1 VQQFEPDRDQGDQ
14 NDQSDQGDPDRDPVD
29 PSIPSIATSQAWG
42 RRRFGRYLSL
52 FLGSTIASLLGSR
65 RAAAQ
70 SRRAILPIAISDTV
84 RAQVNTLIN
93 DVRPT
98 IPETELLIPTYLG
111 SAQRRFYGRGQ
122 PNALQTLNRFY
133 LGSGISIVGGTADTW
148 SGAGWTGQ
156 PTIVRDRGKLFLT
169 IGAYDHSL
177 RKLDLDTMQVV
188 WRYEFDD
195 ILKGSASIYLDE
207 TAEEDD
213 RLVILQGSRRGVGN
227 ALVTSNP
234 VPSFRAISFRT
245 GRELWRLNIRL
256 TDSYSR
262 DNDSSA
268 IALGNGELFNV
279 GENAIG
285 YFLNASAARA
295 RQKDGIIQPQ
305 IIQELKLYEDAD
317 IAKYR
322 GNLVAEAS
330 PAILGDRL
338 YVASGGGRIYGIEI
352 ASRTVV
358 WRFQAGGDLN
368 GSIAISRDGKLFATV
383 DREKIPGLGGAFKLD
398 PTRPDPDC
406 VDWFMPTLDRGYGD
420 WEGGITA
427 SVALNDDYRSAE
439 TPPLFATS
447 SVDGNLYIGSQTET
461 SGTAFG
467 PLNDRR
473 YPTPK
478 ILATYPIGASISTPI
493 FTDGNRLIAA
503 GYGGIHLFQ
512 MAFEVTNTE
521 ADTAESAAQTAI
533 GMSGTRYR
541 LTLELLDR
549 VAGSFESTPIVWDG
563 KIYICSRDGW
573 LYTFGQPSPSD
584 APNNTPNPT
593 KKN

>member
-1 VQQFEPDRDQGDQ
+1 MSQERQERQESPTQIDQR
-14 NDQSDQGDPDRDPVD
+14 NVTTPRRFS
-29 PSIPSIATSQAWG
+29 
-42 RRRFGRYLSL
+42 RRRFGRYLSA
-52 FLGSTIASLLGSR
+52 FLGTLISSLGASVLDAR
-65 RAAAQ
+65 HVRASGR
-70 SRRAILPIAISDTV
+70 SRRAILPIAISDTI

-93 DVRPT
+93 EVRPT

-111 SAQRRFYGRGQ
+111 NAQRRFYGRGQ
-122 PNALQTLNRFY
+122 PETLQLLNRFY
-133 LGSGISIVGGTADTW
+133 LGSGISIVGATADTW

-156 PTIVRDRGKLFLT
+156 PTIVRDRGTLYLT

-177 RKLDLDTMQVV
+177 RKLDLATMQVI

-195 ILKGSASIYLDE
+195 ILKGSASIYIDE
-207 TAEEDD
+207 TAPEDD
-213 RLVILQGSRRGVGN
+213 RLVILQGSRYGVN
-227 ALVTSNP
+227 NTLTTPNP

-268 IALGNGELFNV
+268 IDLGNGQLFNV

-295 RQKDGIIQPQ
+295 SQQDGIKQPQ
-305 IIQELKLYEDAD
+305 ILQELKLYEDAD
-317 IAKYR
+317 IAKYH

-330 PAILGDRL
+330 PAIWQNRI
-338 YVASGGGRIYGIEI
+338 YIASGGGRIYGIDI
-352 ASRTVV
+352 ASRNVV
-358 WRFQAGGDLN
+358 WRFHAGGDLN
-368 GSIAISRDGKLFATV
+368 GSIAIARDGKLFATV
-383 DREKIPGLGGAFKLD
+383 DREKVPGLGGAFKLD
-398 PTRPDPDC
+398 PARPDPDC
-406 VDWFMPTLDRGYGD
+406 VEWFMPTLDRGYAD

-427 SVALNDDYRSAE
+427 SVALNDEYKSAE

-447 SVDGNLYIGSQTET
+447 SVDGNLYLGSQTET

-512 MAFEVTNTE
+512 IAFDVATRGVDSI
-521 ADTAESAAQTAI
+521 AKTASGT
-533 GMSGTRYR
+533 SGTRYR
-541 LTLELLDR
+541 LTLKLLDH

-573 LYTFGQPSPSD
+573 LYAFGQPSPENAS
-584 APNNTPNPT
+584 TQG
-593 KKN
+593 

>member
-1 VQQFEPDRDQGDQ
+1 MQQFDPRRDPENPHDPIAQTPQPTINPDR
-14 NDQSDQGDPDRDPVD
+14 
-29 PSIPSIATSQAWG
+29 PSIPPIQPHRSTSRPWS
-42 RRRFGRYLSL
+42 RRRFGRYLGL
-52 FLGSTIASLLGSR
+52 GLGSTIASFLGFLKAGRANR
-65 RAAAQ
+65 R

-84 RAQVNTLIN
+84 RAQVNTLVN
-93 DVRPT
+93 EVRPI
-98 IPETELLIPTYLG
+98 IPDTELLIPTYLG
-111 SAQRRFYGRGQ
+111 NPQRRFYGRGLPQ
-122 PNALQTLNRFY
+122 RLQSIHRFE
-133 LGSGISIVGGTADTW
+133 LGSGLSVVGSTADTW

-156 PTIVRDRGKLFLT
+156 PTIVRDRGQVYLT

-177 RKLDLDTMQVV
+177 RKLDLETMQVV

-207 TAEEDD
+207 TAEDEN
-213 RLVILQGSRRGVGN
+213 RIVILQGSRYGVGN
-227 ALVTSNP
+227 VLVSSDP
-234 VPSFRAISFRT
+234 IPSFRAISFRT

-285 YFLNASAARA
+285 YFLNASAARTT
-295 RQKDGIIQPQ
+295 QSQGLTQPQ
-305 IIQELKLYEDAD
+305 ILQELKLYEDAD

-330 PAILGDRL
+330 PALFNDRL
-338 YVASGGGRIYGIEI
+338 YVASGGGRIYGIDI
-352 ASRTVV
+352 ASRRIV
-358 WRFQAGGDLN
+358 WRFHAGGDLN

-383 DREKIPGLGGAFKLD
+383 DREKVPGLGGAFKLD

-406 VDWFMPTLDRGYGD
+406 VDWFMPTLDRGFGD

-427 SVALNDDYRSAE
+427 SVALNDEYRSAE

-461 SGTAFG
+461 NGTAFG

-503 GYGGIHLFQ
+503 GYGGLHLFQ
-512 MAFEVTNTE
+512 IVFDVANNDAIANET
-521 ADTAESAAQTAI
+521 TAI
-533 GMSGTRYR
+533 GSSGTRYR
-541 LTLELLDR
+541 LALELIDH
-549 VAGSFESTPIVWDG
+549 VTGSFESTPIVWDG
-563 KIYICSRDGW
+563 KVYICSRDGW
-573 LYTFGQPSPSD
+573 LHTFG
-584 APNNTPNPT
+584 
-593 KKN
+593 

>member
-1 VQQFEPDRDQGDQ
+1 MVQQFEPDRDHADRKDRP
-14 NDQSDQGDPDRDPVD
+14 DQSDPDLDLNRVEPI
-29 PSIPSIATSQAWG
+29 IPIRTTPPICG
-42 RRRFGRYLSL
+42 RRRFGRYFGL
-52 FLGSTIASLLGSR
+52 FVSGTIASLLSPR
-65 RAAAQ
+65 RAASQ

-84 RAQVNTLIN
+84 RAQVNTLVN
-93 DVRPT
+93 EVRPT

-122 PNALQTLNRFY
+122 PNALQRLNRFY

-156 PTIVRDRGKLFLT
+156 PTIVRDRGKTYLT

-177 RKLDLDTMQVV
+177 RKLDLETFEVL

-195 ILKGSASIYLDE
+195 ILKGTASIYLDE

-213 RLVILQGSRRGVGN
+213 RLVILQGSRHGVGN
-227 ALVTSNP
+227 TLTTPNP

-285 YFLNASAARA
+285 YFLNASAASA
-295 RQKDGIIQPQ
+295 RPTDGIQQPQ
-305 IIQELKLYEDAD
+305 ILQELKLYEDAD

-330 PAILGDRL
+330 PALLNDRL
-338 YVASGGGRIYGIEI
+338 YIASGGGRIYGIDI
-352 ASRTVV
+352 SSRKII

-406 VDWFMPTLDRGYGD
+406 VDWFMPTLDRGYAD

-427 SVALNDDYRSAE
+427 SVALNDEYRSSE

-473 YPTPK
+473 YPIPK

-512 MAFEVTNTE
+512 MTFIVANDGSTP
-521 ADTAESAAQTAI
+521 DTPTAI
-533 GMSGTRYR
+533 GASGTRYR
-541 LTLELLDR
+541 LTLELIDR

-573 LYTFGQPSPSD
+573 LYSFG
-584 APNNTPNPT
+584 
-593 KKN
+593 